1 MTDKMHEYLNENTG
15 DNDWTQPELFRST
28 TNKPSNLDKE
38 LGNAHIEL
46 MRAKLK
52 NQQMQDAM
60 NKAIYKLCNLK
71 PTNANFNKQIDDIIA
86 ILEG

>member
-1 MTDKMHEYLNENTG
+1 MQQQN
-15 DNDWTQPELFRST
+15 LFRST

>member
-1 MTDKMHEYLNENTG
+1 MTTPK
-15 DNDWTQPELFRST
+15 QPDLFRST
-28 TNKPSNLDKE
+28 TAKPSQE

-46 MRAKLK
+46 MRATLK

-60 NKAIYKLCNLK
+60 NKAIYALTNLR
-71 PTNANFNKQIDDIIA
+71 PNNVNFNKQIDEIIA

>member
-1 MTDKMHEYLNENTG
+1 MKQQN
-15 DNDWTQPELFRST
+15 LFRST
-28 TNKPSNLDKE
+28 TTKPSNLDKE

-60 NKAIYKLCNLK
+60 NKAIYKLCNLR
-71 PTNANFNKQIDDIIA
+71 PNNVNFNKQIDDIIA